1 MLAGTPPKLPLPAHV
16 RLLRHDS
23 EDAYAECARVAG
35 NPAATAEEREAA
47 LAARREVNE
56 NYNAWRDVMLE
67 MD

>member
-1 MLAGTPPKLPLPAHV
+1 MPSDPTKYVPLPLLV
-16 RLLRHDS
+16 RLMS
-23 EDAYAECARVAG
+23 YTAKDAQAECARVAG
-35 NPAATAEEREAA
+35 DPAATADKRTAA